1 MAMFNTIFLIHIF
14 LLICVIFKFSD
25 SKIVRFSYFSFSL
38 SPNNTNS
45 ESHELNG
52 NIMQHLNYVT
62 LSQCALNCLRHNIC
76 RSFVYGKSHICSL
89 SSESELGPTGNSVTG
104 SYNFWSGSQ
113 IGCFENGQDLSLT
126 SAGNRDPCLL
136 AGKRD
141 SPPKTGKLPDK
152 LKGFNIGKIIGVIQ
166 S

>member
-1 MAMFNTIFLIHIF
+1 MFNTIFLVHF
-14 LLICVIFKFSD
+14 SLLICAFFKISD

-38 SPNNTNS
+38 SPNKTS
-45 ESHELNG
+45 KGPLALNG

-89 SSESELGPTGNSVTG
+89 SSESELGPTGNSITG
-104 SYNFWSGSQ
+104 SYKFWLGSR

-126 SAGNRDPCLL
+126 TGNRDPCLL

-141 SPPKTGKLPDK
+141 SPPKTGKLRDK
-152 LKGFNIGKIIGVIQ
+152 LKGYNIGKIRGAIQ